1 MAKKKDYFK
10 RGQNFYQKDF
20 EGMTDKKFA
29 IYIRKQFKDLNI
41 KPPKYLNKYN
51 TIAENKQRALKR
63 IEKQIMKKAL
73 ESAKKS
79 SFFNKKQEKLYN
91 NYKSLIDENKQMIVN
106 ELKDMGANQT
116 MIDSFLMGREL
127 LFKGDKIF
135 INQTAI
141 TDRDILSLSTGMIKS
156 GKNKEDYLKELNKN
170 AKLKTK
176 AEYGENMFQLAQ
188 KIANING
195 FTLND
200 NDKKALMEELKNVN
214 YFGRHYLT
222 RRIVS
227 KLNNAYYE
235 LYKEELDLT
244 TPDKLIDE
252 LRSDIFLY
260 NKEAIKNGLSVRI

>member
-1 MAKKKDYFK
+1 
-10 RGQNFYQKDF
+10 
-20 EGMTDKKFA
+20 
-29 IYIRKQFKDLNI
+29 
-41 KPPKYLNKYN
+41 
-51 TIAENKQRALKR
+51 
-63 IEKQIMKKAL
+63 
-73 ESAKKS
+73 
-79 SFFNKKQEKLYN
+79 
-91 NYKSLIDENKQMIVN
+91 MIVN
-106 ELKDMGANQT
+106 ELKDMGASQT

-135 INQTAI
+135 INQTAT
-141 TDRDILSLSTGMIKS
+141 TDRDKLSLATGMIKS

-176 AEYGENMFQLAQ
+176 EQYGEDIFQLAQ

-200 NDKKALMEELKNVN
+200 KDKNNLMEELKNVN

-222 RRIVS
+222 RRIVG

-235 LYKEELDLT
+235 LYKEDLDLT

-260 NKEAIKNGLSVRI
+260 NKEAMKNGLSVRI

>member
-1 MAKKKDYFK
+1 MTKRKDYFK
-10 RGQNFYQKDF
+10 RAQNFYQKDF
-20 EGMTDKKFA
+20 EGMTNKQFA
-29 IYIRKQFKDLNI
+29 RYIKSQFKDLNI

-91 NYKSLIDENKQMIVN
+91 NYKSLIEENKQMIVN
-106 ELKDMGANQT
+106 ELKDMGASQT

-127 LFKGDKIF
+127 LFKGSKIF
-135 INQTAI
+135 INQTAT
-141 TDRDILSLSTGMIKS
+141 TDRDMLSLATGMIKS

-176 AEYGENMFQLAQ
+176 EQYGEDMFQLAQ

-195 FTLND
+195 FTLNG
-200 NDKKALMEELKNVN
+200 NDKNALMEELKNVN

-252 LRSDIFLY
+252 LKSDIFLY